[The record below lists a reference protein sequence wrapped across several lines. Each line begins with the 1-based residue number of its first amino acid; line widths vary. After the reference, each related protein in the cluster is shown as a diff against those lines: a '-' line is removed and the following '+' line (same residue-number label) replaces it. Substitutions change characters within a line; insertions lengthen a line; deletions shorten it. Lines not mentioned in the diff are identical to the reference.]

1 MPVRVL
7 ACFLKMRS
15 YGKRL
20 QIWSFSYSLVPAF
33 PSISHH
39 TGFSLIMTGL
49 SIFEFAL
56 LDDHSKKMHMLE
68 HGVYL
73 ISRRAENFT
82 VHLYRLP
89 GFYVELFMDHR
100 PNPAVWFRSFDE
112 PSLLEPYVNTIRLE
126 ELY

>member
-1 MPVRVL
+1 L
-7 ACFLKMRS
+7 ANVDCFLFHWLRLHPSVS
-15 YGKRL
+15 YR
-20 QIWSFSYSLVPAF
+20 
-33 PSISHH
+33 

-73 ISRRAENFT
+73 ISRQAENFT

-89 GFYVELFMDHR
+89 GFYVELFMDHH
-100 PNPAVWFRSFDE
+100 PNPAIWFRSFDE